1 MLTIR
6 LFRVGRKRQP
16 AYKIVVTEK
25 KNAPARGRF
34 VEEVGFYDPTTKQ
47 RNINSERVK
56 YWLGNGVQVS
66 DTVFNMFV
74 DEKIVDGPKRPKHSV
89 SKKEQPVEEEKKE
102 ETKTEEKPV
111 EESASVEEEE
121 KEEVPTE
128 EPAEVEIVEQ
138 PVEETAPAEKEEEAP
153 VEEQPV
159 EVETAPVEEEKKE

>member
-34 VEEVGFYDPTTKQ
+34 VEEVGFYDPITKQ
-47 RNINSERVK
+47 KNINSERVK

-89 SKKEQPVEEEKKE
+89 SKKEQPAEEEKKE
-102 ETKTEEKPV
+102 ETKSEEKPV
-111 EESASVEEEE
+111 EESASVEE
-121 KEEVPTE
+121 PTE
-128 EPAEVEIVEQ
+128 
-138 PVEETAPAEKEEEAP
+138 
-153 VEEQPV
+153 
-159 EVETAPVEEEKKE
+159 ETAPVEEEKKE